1 MSTPLDKSISIV
13 SELMLYCHK
22 LGSTTSHI
30 VMDLQPD
37 VAYYEIRA
45 PIEYVKPEEL
55 ERVRYYLNQPRDR
68 VIEESYWMLSSRS
81 DGTEQLRLIGMMVDE
96 AEVIFE
102 NGELSIC
109 VKRVRNSRR

>member
-1 MSTPLDKSISIV
+1 MSNSIDKSISIITV
-13 SELMLYCHK
+13 LMLYCHK
-22 LGSTTSHI
+22 LGSTTSHV

-37 VAYYEIRA
+37 MAHYKIRA
-45 PIEYVKPEEL
+45 PIAHVEPEEL

-68 VIEESYWMLSSRS
+68 MIEESYWMLSSRS

-102 NGELSIC
+102 NSELYIC
-109 VKRVRNSRR
+109 VRRSNRA